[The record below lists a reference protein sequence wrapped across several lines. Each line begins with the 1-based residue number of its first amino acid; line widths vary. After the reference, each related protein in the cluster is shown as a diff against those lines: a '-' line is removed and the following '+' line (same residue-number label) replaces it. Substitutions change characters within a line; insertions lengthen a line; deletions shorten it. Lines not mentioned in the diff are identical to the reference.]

1 MTKEISSDW
10 PMLSAKA
17 LASLPQEL
25 ERDGGGALCGA
36 LRISPVLLDEV
47 RPEGRGD
54 FVRRLQRPLP
64 SLQPQRPATP
74 GLHRREPQ
82 AGGPALPGIGARA
95 W

>member
-25 ERDGGGALCGA
+25 ERDGGGALCGGA
-36 LRISPVLLDEV
+36 LRISLVLLDEV

-54 FVRRLQRPLP
+54 LVRRLQGLYGGAV
-64 SLQPQRPATP
+64 PACP
-74 GLHRREPQ
+74 DR
-82 AGGPALPGIGARA
+82 
-95 W
+95 